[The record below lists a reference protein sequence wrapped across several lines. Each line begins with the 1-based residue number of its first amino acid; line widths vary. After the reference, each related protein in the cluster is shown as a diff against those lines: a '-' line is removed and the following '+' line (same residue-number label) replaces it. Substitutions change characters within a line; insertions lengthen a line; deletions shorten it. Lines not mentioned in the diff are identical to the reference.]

1 MAQLA
6 PTATQPRVDTRGRL
20 GALRRFLVI
29 WLGQLVSTIGSGMTG
44 FTLGVSIYAQTGS
57 TTDFALIFLAG
68 MLPRALLAPLAGM
81 LADRWD
87 RRRVMILSDIGAAL
101 STLVALILALSG
113 QMVVWQIYLVAA
125 TNGVFGALR
134 VPAYIAS
141 ASTLVPKEQ
150 YGRIGGMLQLSD
162 ALGQV
167 VAPVVAGALIASV
180 RLPSVLLIDLA
191 SFGIALLTLAIT
203 RFPRLEAPAQAREG
217 SLVREALV
225 GWDYLVARPGLLA
238 LLIVFAIGNFF
249 VGNAQALLTPMIL
262 SFSSPATLGIVLS
275 GGGAGMVL
283 GGVTLSIWGGGKRR
297 IATVLG
303 AYALLGL
310 SILAA
315 GLAPS
320 PIVVGAA
327 LFFAYLSLP
336 FVIGASQ
343 AVMSSKVEHTLQGR
357 VFALRVLLITTS
369 FTIAYLTAGP
379 LADTVFE
386 PLLAPDGSLAGSIGS
401 LIGVGRGRGIGLMFI
416 VLGLLAT
423 LTALVGFAYPRLR
436 RVEVELPD
444 VTNPMG

>member
-1 MAQLA
+1 MAQLVS
-6 PTATQPRVDTRGRL
+6 TATQARVEKRARL
-20 GALRRFLVI
+20 GALRQFLIV

-44 FTLGVSIYAQTGS
+44 FALGVSVYARTGS

-68 MLPRALLAPLAGM
+68 MLPRVLLAPLAGV
-81 LADRWD
+81 LADRWN
-87 RRRVMILSDIGAAL
+87 RRRVMILSDLGAAL
-101 STLVALILALSG
+101 STLVALTLALSG
-113 QMVVWQIYLVAA
+113 QLQLWQIYLVTAA
-125 TNGVFGALR
+125 TGAFGALR

-141 ASTLVPKEQ
+141 AATLVPKDQ

-162 ALGQV
+162 ALGQL
-167 VAPVVAGALIASV
+167 VAPVVAGALMATF

-191 SFGIALLTLAIT
+191 SFSVALLTLAIT
-203 RFPRLEAPAQAREG
+203 RFPHVEAPTQARQG
-217 SLVREALV
+217 SLVREALG
-225 GWDYLVARPGLLA
+225 GWDYLVARQGLLA

-275 GGGAGMVL
+275 VGGAGMVI
-283 GGVTLSIWGGGKRR
+283 GGVTLSVWGGGKRR
-297 IATVLG
+297 IRIVLG

-315 GLAPS
+315 GLTPS

-343 AVMSSKVEHTLQGR
+343 AVMSSKVAHTVQGR

-379 LADTVFE
+379 LADSVFE
-386 PLLAPDGSLAGSIGS
+386 PLLAPGGPLAGSIGS
-401 LIGVGRGRGIGLMFI
+401 LIGVGPGRGIGLMFI

-423 LTALVGFAYPRLR
+423 LTAVVGYTYPRLR

-444 VTNPMG
+444 VAGPSK

>member
-6 PTATQPRVDTRGRL
+6 STATQPRVDKRGGM
-20 GALRRFLVI
+20 GALRRFLVV

-44 FTLGVSIYAQTGS
+44 FVLGVSVYAQTGS

-87 RRRVMILSDIGAAL
+87 RRRVMILSDLGAAL
-101 STLVALILALSG
+101 STLVALVLALSG
-113 QMVVWQIYLVAA
+113 QMVVWQIYLVTAA
-125 TNGVFGALR
+125 TGAFGALR

-141 ASTLVPKEQ
+141 ASTLVPKDQ

-167 VAPVVAGALIASV
+167 VAPVLAGTLIATV

-203 RFPRLEAPAQAREG
+203 RFPRLEAPAQARQG

-275 GGGAGMVL
+275 VGGAGMVV

-336 FVIGASQ
+336 FVIGA
-343 AVMSSKVEHTLQGR
+343 
-357 VFALRVLLITTS
+357 TS
-369 FTIAYLTAGP
+369 FLQQKLMPPQGDPAQQGDVA
-379 LADTVFE
+379 
-386 PLLAPDGSLAGSIGS
+386 AP
-401 LIGVGRGRGIGLMFI
+401 VGRAELSGDGL
-416 VLGLLAT
+416 GP
-423 LTALVGFAYPRLR
+423 ALNGGG
-436 RVEVELPD
+436 VEQR
-444 VTNPMG
+444 

>member
-6 PTATQPRVDTRGRL
+6 RTATQPRVEKRGGL
-20 GALRRFLVI
+20 GALRHFLII

-44 FTLGVSIYAQTGS
+44 FALGVSVYAQTGS
-57 TTDFALIFLAG
+57 TTNFALIFLAG
-68 MLPRALLAPLAGM
+68 MLPRALLAPLAGV
-81 LADRWD
+81 LADRWN
-87 RRRVMILSDIGAAL
+87 RRRVMILSDLGAAL
-101 STLVALILALSG
+101 STLVALSLALSG
-113 QMVVWQIYLVAA
+113 QLQLWQIYLVTAA
-125 TNGVFGALR
+125 TGAFGALR

-141 ASTLVPKEQ
+141 ASTLVPKDQ
-150 YGRIGGMLQLSD
+150 YGRIGGKLQLSD

-167 VAPVVAGALIASV
+167 VAPVMAGALIGSV

-191 SFGIALLTLAIT
+191 SFGLALLTLAIT
-203 RFPRLEAPAQAREG
+203 RFPHLEAPAQARHG
-217 SLVREALV
+217 SLVREALG
-225 GWDYLVARPGLLA
+225 GWEYLAARPGLLA
-238 LLIVFAIGNFF
+238 LLFVFAIGNFF

-275 GGGAGMVL
+275 VGGIGMVV
-283 GGVTLSIWGGGKRR
+283 GGVTLSVWGGGKRKIR
-297 IATVLG
+297 TVLG
-303 AYALLGL
+303 AYALLGV
-310 SILAA
+310 SILVA
-315 GLAPS
+315 GLTPS
-320 PIVVGAA
+320 PLVVSAA

-343 AVMSSKVEHTLQGR
+343 AVMSSKVAHAVQGR

-386 PLLAPDGSLAGSIGS
+386 PLLAVGGPLATSIGS
-401 LIGVGRGRGIGLMFI
+401 LIGVGPGRGIGLMFV

-423 LTALVGFAYPRLR
+423 LTAVVGFAYPQLR

-444 VTNPMG
+444 AAEPTT

>member
-1 MAQLA
+1 
-6 PTATQPRVDTRGRL
+6 
-20 GALRRFLVI
+20 
-29 WLGQLVSTIGSGMTG
+29 MTG
-44 FTLGVSIYAQTGS
+44 FALGVSVYAQTGS

-68 MLPRALLAPLAGM
+68 MLPRALLAPLAGV
-81 LADRWD
+81 LADHWD
-87 RRRVMILSDIGAAL
+87 RRRVMILSDLGAAL
-101 STLVALILALSG
+101 STLVALALALSG
-113 QMVVWQIYLVAA
+113 ELQLWQIYLVTA
-125 TNGVFGALR
+125 TNGAFGALR

-141 ASTLVPKEQ
+141 ASTLVPKNQ

-167 VAPVVAGALIASV
+167 VAPVVAGALMATF

-191 SFGIALLTLAIT
+191 SFGVALLTLAIT
-203 RFPRLEAPAQAREG
+203 RFPDLEAPGQARRG
-217 SLVREALV
+217 SLVREALG
-225 GWDYLVARPGLLA
+225 GWDFVAARPELLA
-238 LLIVFAIGNFF
+238 LLLVFAIGNFF

-275 GGGAGMVL
+275 VGGAGMVV
-283 GGVTLSIWGGGKRR
+283 GGVTLSVWGGGKRR
-297 IATVLG
+297 IRTVLA

-310 SILAA
+310 SILAT
-315 GLAPS
+315 GLVPS
-320 PIVVGAA
+320 PLVVGAA

-343 AVMSSKVEHTLQGR
+343 AVMSSKVTHAVQGR

-379 LADTVFE
+379 LADSVFE
-386 PLLAPDGSLAGSIGS
+386 PLLAVGGPLAGSIGS
-401 LIGVGRGRGIGLMFI
+401 LIGVGPGRGIGLMFI

-423 LTALVGFAYPRLR
+423 LTALVGYAYPRLR

-444 VTNPMG
+444 VAAPAT